1 MLLLGHTFVNRA
13 VAKYEKPL
21 ILSEPMT
28 DDHTGRFSTRVA
40 DYVKYRPGY
49 PGNVLRLLEEEC
61 GLDPTS
67 VVADVGSGTGI
78 LSELFLKNGN
88 RVYGVEPN
96 REMREAGERL
106 LASYA
111 NFVSLDGRAEATTLE
126 DASVDFVI
134 AGQAFH
140 WFDPPSARR
149 EFKRVLRDDGWVV
162 LVWNDR
168 RTAGTPFLEDYERLL
183 VEFGTDYKEV
193 SVKYM
198 EESALSTLF
207 GANGPRTA
215 SFDNE
220 QVFDLEGLRGRLTS
234 SSYAPQPGHPNFEP
248 LMRELESL
256 FRRHEREGRVVVAY
270 DTKVFYGRL

>member
-1 MLLLGHTFVNRA
+1 
-13 VAKYEKPL
+13 
-21 ILSEPMT
+21 MT
-28 DDHTGRFSTRVA
+28 TDPTGRFSTRVA

-49 PGNVLRLLEEEC
+49 PPAVLRLLEEEC
-61 GLDPTS
+61 GLTAES
-67 VVADVGSGTGI
+67 IVADVGSGTGI

-106 LASYA
+106 LASYTS
-111 NFVSLDGRAEATTLE
+111 FVSVDGRAEATTL
-126 DASVDFVI
+126 DDNSVDFVT

-140 WFDPPSARR
+140 WFAPPRARR
-149 EFKRVLRDDGWVV
+149 EFMRVLRPGGRVV
-162 LVWNDR
+162 LAWNDR

-183 VEFGTDYKEV
+183 LEYGTDYAAV
-193 SVKYM
+193 SAKYM

-207 GANGPRTA
+207 GANEPRTA

-220 QVFDLEGLRGRLTS
+220 QVFDFEGLRGRLTS

-248 LMRELESL
+248 LMRELEAL
-256 FRRHEREGRVVVAY
+256 FRRHGRGGRVVVAY